1 MRWSR
6 RITNFLIRATA
17 ATVFV
22 SACGGPGAEPPPK
35 AAVPPA
41 DASTEAGAPAA
52 IDPLGSRPEV
62 PMPAPYTPPVPVSY
76 TRSNGMKVWLLER
89 HALPIVSMQIVVAA
103 GSGLDFAGKEG
114 LAYATANMLDEGAGK
129 RGALDIAR
137 DIDQLGA
144 ALTTGAFVDYSFVE
158 LTSLKKNLEPAALIL
173 GDVVTKP
180 TFSLVEWKR
189 VHDLWENELRA
200 RQSNPHA
207 VASVVAQRLVFG
219 PSHSYGH
226 PTSGTKKSA
235 ANVGLS
241 DVMRFYKEMWRPEA
255 ATCVVVGDITQSELD
270 SLLDKAL
277 PAWTSHPNEKSGGKR
292 DKRDVQNVAPPNASD
307 RRRVVVVDRPDAPQS
322 VIGVAR
328 RSVSASD
335 ANAPLLARVNGA
347 LGGSFTS
354 RLNQDLRES
363 RGYSY
368 GARSRFLFMALQ
380 GMFAAEAAVQVEHTG
395 DALKA
400 MLGDIE
406 DFAHSGLTNEEE
418 SKTRMLARAEL
429 VEAYETV
436 EATAR
441 RLGRIAGVGLP
452 PEADALASKL
462 MYNATKQDLSALAN
476 QYIDVTSGIVVIVGP
491 RAKIEPQLKAIGIA
505 SIDSVG
511 PEGE

>member
-1 MRWSR
+1 
-6 RITNFLIRATA
+6 
-17 ATVFV
+17 
-22 SACGGPGAEPPPK
+22 
-35 AAVPPA
+35 
-41 DASTEAGAPAA
+41 
-52 IDPLGSRPEV
+52 
-62 PMPAPYTPPVPVSY
+62 
-76 TRSNGMKVWLLER
+76 MKVWLLER

-103 GSGLDFAGKEG
+103 GSKLDFAGKEG

-144 ALTTGAFVDYSFVE
+144 SLVTGAFVDYSFVE
-158 LTSLKKNLEPAALIL
+158 LTSLKKNLEPASLIL

-189 VHDLWENELRA
+189 VHDLWQNELRA
-200 RQSNPHA
+200 RQSSPHA
-207 VASVVAQRLVFG
+207 VASVVAQRLIYG
-219 PSHSYGH
+219 PNHSYGH
-226 PTSGTKKSA
+226 PTSGTRKSA
-235 ANVGLS
+235 ANVGLR
-241 DVMRFYKEMWRPEA
+241 DVTRFYKEMWRPEV
-255 ATCVVVGDITQSELD
+255 ATCVVVGDITQPELD

-277 PAWTSHPNEKSGGKR
+277 PAWTGRPHTNEANKKR
-292 DKRDVQNVAPPNASD
+292 SESMRNVASPE
-307 RRRVVVVDRPDAPQS
+307 RRRVLIVDRPDAPQS
-322 VIGVAR
+322 VIVVAR
-328 RSVSASD
+328 RSVNASD
-335 ANAPLLARVNGA
+335 ANAPLLARANGA

-368 GARSRFLFMALQ
+368 GARSRFSFMALQ

-406 DFAHSGLTNEEE
+406 DFAKSGLTDEEE

-429 VEAYETV
+429 VEAYEGV
-436 EATAR
+436 EGAAR
-441 RLGRIAGVGLP
+441 RLGRMAGVGLA
-452 PEADALASKL
+452 PEADALASKRIES
-462 MYNATKQDLSALAN
+462 ATKQDLSALAN
-476 QYIDVTSGIVVIVGP
+476 QYIDVTNGVVVTVGP

-505 SIDSVG
+505 SIELVG